1 MMTPEEVKAERQQL
15 VAFLAQPGGE
25 ILIRV
30 LRRRYRDGP
39 PSEAGDQ
46 MLNRLGRLDALAD
59 IERLREEA
67 KGA

>member
-1 MMTPEEVKAERQQL
+1 MTNEERAAERRTVVEYLGQ
-15 VAFLAQPGGE
+15 AGGE
-25 ILIRV
+25 VLVRH
-30 LRRRYRDGP
+30 LRRRWRDGP
-39 PSEAGDQ
+39 PGETGDQ

>member
-1 MMTPEEVKAERQQL
+1 MTNEERAAERQTVVQY
-15 VAFLAQPGGE
+15 LAQAGGE
-25 ILIRV
+25 VLLRH
-30 LRRRYRDGP
+30 LRRRWRDGSP
-39 PSEAGDQ
+39 GETGDQ

>member
-1 MMTPEEVKAERQQL
+1 VRPEQVDLERRQ
-15 VAFLAQPGGE
+15 VAQFLAGDGGE
-25 ILIRV
+25 LL
-30 LRRRYRDGP
+30 LRHLGRRYRSGP
-39 PSEAGDQ
+39 PGETGDQ